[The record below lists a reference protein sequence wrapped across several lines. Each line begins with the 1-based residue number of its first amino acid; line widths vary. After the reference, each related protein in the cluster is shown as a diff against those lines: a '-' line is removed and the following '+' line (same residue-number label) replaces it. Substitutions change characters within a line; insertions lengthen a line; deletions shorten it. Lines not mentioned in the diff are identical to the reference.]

1 MSYQHHKKCSA
12 VYDIF
17 ILYKVVLAICTNFP
31 ILHCD
36 GKKCFLIQ
44 FQFQSTYHKGQA
56 PPSKLLVKLEDY
68 LAPPNT
74 EWVQLEKA
82 RDALSFI
89 ETYQRIRKELSKSND
104 DDEEEESE
112 EDMYAYKS
120 DSPGTSPSKKGAD
133 MEEEEEAGEDM
144 KEDGDGVGDDGDG
157 VGDDGDGIGE
167 DGDDEGDE
175 VEAGGA
181 VGRGVLEDEDE
192 GAPSPKK
199 PRYVSKK
206 GKKSALESGDDGD
219 DNDDETEERPMERGN
234 KKTKGK
240 KGGREEPKQ
249 EFEKTV
255 EKMRRL
261 HPEVNT
267 ANDSQMLNKN
277 AGGWRKAVAAQLK
290 LKKGVREVSSNMA
303 THVTV
308 ATMSPRCYQEALD
321 IMSKW
326 TSGQCQGQGRS
337 LKPSQTIF
345 KPLNGLS
352 EEEEV
357 FSLLSALRSGAMD
370 KDTFEAQ
377 AKAKK
382 KTTTKSQAGRK
393 ETARD
398 VRELNKEKEKTK
410 QEVNELKKE
419 KEKTKQE
426 VNELKKEK
434 EKTKQEVN
442 ELKKE
447 KEKTKQEVNEL
458 NKEKEKTKQ
467 EVNELK
473 KEKEKTK
480 QEVNELN
487 KEKEKTK
494 QEVNELNKE
503 KEKTKQEVN
512 ELNKEKEKTKQ
523 EVNELKKEKEKT
535 KQEVNELNKEKEKT
549 KQEVN
554 ELKKEKEKTKQE
566 VNELKKKKETTESD
580 VNGLKNE
587 LKKMKKEMQGEV
599 TGTCKLQK
607 DQTALAGSSE
617 PPVLLDTW
625 VGVWYNGEGP
635 TAPGVWYPG
644 KVENVLSGGRLKVK
658 FIHPAPSSMADC
670 EYNYVTPDTKDEK
683 IVRPVFV
690 IAYNL
695 QVEEVSKGKWKVNVK
710 DKKETDKTCKKFKPP
725 SRK

>member
-144 KEDGDGVGDDGDG
+144 KEDGDG

-410 QEVNELKKE
+410 QEVNEL
-419 KEKTKQE
+419 
-426 VNELKKEK
+426 
-434 EKTKQEVN
+434 
-442 ELKKE
+442 
-447 KEKTKQEVNEL
+447 
-458 NKEKEKTKQ
+458 
-467 EVNELK
+467 
-473 KEKEKTK
+473 
-480 QEVNELN
+480 N

-494 QEVNELNKE
+494 QEVNELN
-503 KEKTKQEVN
+503 
-512 ELNKEKEKTKQ
+512 
-523 EVNELKKEKEKT
+523 
-535 KQEVNELNKEKEKT
+535 
-549 KQEVN
+549 
-554 ELKKEKEKTKQE
+554 KEKEKTKQE